1 MTPQKFKSEIEK
13 LMGTYGRNAVVF
25 EIISPRQPLPQF
37 VTLLQ
42 YASGLNP
49 NEKSVCNRAFIKDLE
64 EVLRKKKPI
73 VKRIR

>member
-25 EIISPRQPLPQF
+25 EIIRPTQPLPQF
-37 VTLLQ
+37 VTLSQ

-49 NEKSVCNRAFIKDLE
+49 NDKSVCNRAFIKSLE

>member
-1 MTPQKFKSEIEK
+1 MTPSKFKSEIKRLIE
-13 LMGTYGRNAVVF
+13 TYGRNAVVF
-25 EIISPRQPLPQF
+25 EIISPTQPLPQF
-37 VTLLQ
+37 VTLSQ

-49 NEKSVCNRAFIKDLE
+49 NNKSVCNRAFIKNLE

>member
-1 MTPQKFKSEIEK
+1 MTPSKFKSEIEK
-13 LMGTYGRNAVVF
+13 LMETYGGNAVVF

-37 VTLLQ
+37 VTLSQ

-49 NEKSVCNRAFIKDLE
+49 NEKSVCNRAFIKNLE

-73 VKRIR
+73 VKHVR

>member
-1 MTPQKFKSEIEK
+1 MTPQKFKSEIER

-25 EIISPRQPLPQF
+25 EIIRPTYPLPQF

-49 NEKSVCNRAFIKDLE
+49 NDKRVCNRAFIKSLE
-64 EVLRKKKPI
+64 EVLHKKKPI

>member
-1 MTPQKFKSEIEK
+1 MTPSKFKSEIKRLIE
-13 LMGTYGRNAVVF
+13 TYGRNAVVF

-49 NEKSVCNRAFIKDLE
+49 NEKSVCNRAFIKSLE
-64 EVLRKKKPI
+64 EVLHKKKPI

>member
-1 MTPQKFKSEIEK
+1 MTPTKFKSEIER
-13 LMGTYGRNAVVF
+13 MMETYGRNAVVF

-37 VTLLQ
+37 VTLSQ

-49 NEKSVCNRAFIKDLE
+49 NEKSVCNRAFIKNLE